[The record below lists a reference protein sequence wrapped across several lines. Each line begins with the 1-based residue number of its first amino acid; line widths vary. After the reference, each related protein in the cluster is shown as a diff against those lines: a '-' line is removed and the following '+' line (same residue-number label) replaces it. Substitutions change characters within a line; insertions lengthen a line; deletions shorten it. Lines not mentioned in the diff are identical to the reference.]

1 MNFRFTGRFADS
13 MLEGS
18 LRIRRSHTGII
29 GDYTVNT
36 MTPTPIV
43 ADQAFFR
50 RLRTLF
56 ARSRAHKIVETG
68 TYQGLG
74 TTLAICD
81 ALAANE
87 FSADQFYSI
96 EVNPNFYAQAWANLS
111 NRPVHPRLLRGL
123 SIPRNLL
130 PSEQAETHFPEAL
143 DDLLGY
149 VIRTFDRAPD
159 FVLLDS
165 ASSLGLIELQYALSL
180 IKAPCHIGL
189 NNLQGTHGP
198 GLQFMQSD
206 ARFKLVEVNRDKTGY
221 CIAHFTP

>member
-1 MNFRFTGRFADS
+1 MGFADS
-13 MLEGS
+13 MVEGTP
-18 LRIRRSHTGII
+18 RFRRSHLGII
-29 GDYTVNT
+29 GDYTVN
-36 MTPTPIV
+36 MITPTPVV
-43 ADQAFFR
+43 AEQAFYR
-50 RLRTLF
+50 TLRTLF
-56 ARSRAHKIVETG
+56 ARSHAHKIVETG

-96 EVNPNFYAQAWANLS
+96 EVNPNYYAQAWGNLS

-123 SIPRNLL
+123 SIPRNML
-130 PSEQAETHFPEAL
+130 PSEQPETHFPDAL

-149 VIRTFDRAPD
+149 VLRTFDRAPD

-165 ASSLGLIELQYALSL
+165 AGPLGLIELKYALSI

-189 NNLQGTHGP
+189 NNVQGTHGP

-206 ARFKLVEVNRDKTGY
+206 ARFKLVEINRDKAGY
-221 CIAHFTP
+221 CIAFFTP